1 MGSLLSSKVEDDWKS
16 DARHA
21 MEAGTFC
28 VVCGSPFDI
37 EGDIYNIDPKD
48 IRFQVRY
55 FSKELSQDTNLI
67 WSTVVIQPSSSW

>member
-1 MGSLLSSKVEDDWKS
+1 MGGLLSSKVEDDWKS

-28 VVCGSPFDI
+28 VICSGPFDI
-37 EGDIYNIDPKD
+37 EGDVYSIDPKD

-55 FSKELSQDTNLI
+55 PLKELFRDTNPI
-67 WSTVVIQPSSSW
+67 